1 MAQSR
6 GTPQDRDGLGGGA
19 PAAMRRP
26 SGASARTAAS
36 VAAAAGSHGWRVLF
50 WIVFARSK
58 NAMVVLNRDR
68 VMIAVNSAQVALTGY
83 TREEMVGRR
92 IDILF
97 APDAWGSLD
106 AEWRVFQRRGEFEGE
121 RSFVRAD
128 GRRVAVQYAQRT
140 ARLNGRSLSLMV
152 VLEAR
157 VEPLRLTRV
166 DLSPAS
172 VLTARE
178 VEIVGHVAMGQR
190 AAEIADELGIAES
203 TVRSHIR
210 NAMKKS
216 GARSQAQLV
225 ALVCTGG
232 MPRTAG

>member
-1 MAQSR
+1 
-6 GTPQDRDGLGGGA
+6 
-19 PAAMRRP
+19 
-26 SGASARTAAS
+26 

-58 NAMVVLNRDR
+58 NAMVVLDRDR
-68 VMIAVNSAQVALTGY
+68 VMIAVNAAQVELTGY
-83 TREEMVGRR
+83 TRKELVGRR

-97 APDAWGSLD
+97 PRGEWGSLD

-128 GRRVAVQYAQRT
+128 GRRVAVQYAKRT

-152 VLEAR
+152 VLDASLA
-157 VEPLRLTRV
+157 PLRLTRV
-166 DLSPAS
+166 DLDPSS

-178 VEIVGHVAMGQR
+178 IEIVGHVAMGQR
-190 AAEIADELGIAES
+190 AAEIAEDLGIAES

-210 NAMKKS
+210 NAMSKS
-216 GARSQAQLV
+216 GARTQAQLV

>member
-6 GTPQDRDGLGGGA
+6 KTPQDRVGVGSGA
-19 PAAMRRP
+19 PAPVSRAAVERP
-26 SGASARTAAS
+26 GATAS

-58 NAMVVLNRDR
+58 NAMAVLDRDR
-68 VMIAVNSAQVALTGY
+68 VVIAVNAAQLELTGY
-83 TREEMVGRR
+83 TRKELVGRR

-97 APDAWGSLD
+97 APDEWASLD

-128 GRRVAVQYAQRT
+128 GRRVAVQYAKRT

-152 VLEAR
+152 VLDAG
-157 VEPLRLTRV
+157 VEPLRLTRA
-166 DLSPAS
+166 DLDPAS

-178 VEIVGHVAMGQR
+178 IEIVGHVAMGQR
-190 AAEIADELGIAES
+190 AAEIADDLGISES

-210 NAMKKS
+210 NAMRKS
-216 GARSQAQLV
+216 GARTQAQLV